1 MSLIL
6 LVEDDEALR
15 RAYRL
20 ILEREGHDVIHAA
33 DGQAALLELNSHS
46 PDLILLDLLMPRMGG
61 VDFLKTLKGQGKG
74 GNYRIIVLS
83 NFDNKEDIEE
93 IMKLGAQGYVLKALT
108 PPRELADMVNQTIS
122 KPASS

>member
-15 RAYRL
+15 RAYL
-20 ILEREGHDVIHAA
+20 MILEREGYKVIHAG
-33 DGQAALLELNSHS
+33 DGQAALQELESCV

-61 VDFLKTLKGQGKG
+61 VDFLKTLNGQIGVKR
-74 GNYRIIVLS
+74 YRIIVLS

-108 PPRELADMVNQTIS
+108 PPRQLADVVKDAIS
-122 KPASS
+122 KPVPH

>member
-6 LVEDDEALR
+6 LVEDDETLR
-15 RAYRL
+15 RAYL
-20 ILEREGHDVIHAA
+20 MILEREGYEVVHAG
-33 DGQAALLELNSHS
+33 DGLAALQELEKHT

-61 VDFLKTLKGQGKG
+61 VDFLKSLNEQKKDHF
-74 GNYRIIVLS
+74 RIIVLS

-108 PPRELADMVNQTIS
+108 PPRELADMVKEAIA
-122 KPASS
+122 KPAPS